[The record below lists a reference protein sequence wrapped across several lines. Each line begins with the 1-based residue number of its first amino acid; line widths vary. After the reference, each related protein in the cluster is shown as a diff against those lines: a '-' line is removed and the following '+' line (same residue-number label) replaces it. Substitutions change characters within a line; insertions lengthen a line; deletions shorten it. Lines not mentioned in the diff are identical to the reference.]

1 MTAQPSK
8 TNVAEQ
14 ITLAD
19 LLEDPIIGD
28 LTVRFVSN
36 AKKIINSIDEQ
47 LSDATIEL
55 EMDISRV
62 YFDLGH
68 ERRSEAFNN
77 GRSKEQRLPGVP
89 FRNRLHEPE
98 TPRPV
103 VVELAPKPEPQ
114 PNYAPI
120 FTVERANTLLKV
132 ALRNIG
138 SGKAVTFGP
147 LKKAVE
153 LLHLGDQHEW
163 RPDELKVQSNNLKA
177 WENRLQ
183 NELVKLRKQDV
194 VHYRQTKGDYF
205 IF

>member
-1 MTAQPSK
+1 MTAQPK
-8 TNVAEQ
+8 TNVADQ

-28 LTVRFVSN
+28 LAVRFVAN
-36 AKKIINSIDEQ
+36 AKKVINNVDEQ
-47 LSDATIEL
+47 LTDATIEL

-62 YFDLGH
+62 YFDIGST
-68 ERRSEAFNN
+68 RRSQAFNN
-77 GRSKEQRLPGVP
+77 GRSKDQRLPNA
-89 FRNRLHEPE
+89 FENRVDNPEP
-98 TPRPV
+98 PRPV
-103 VVELAPKPEPQ
+103 VVELAPKPEPK
-114 PNYAPI
+114 PNYAPL
-120 FTVERANTLLKV
+120 FTLERASTLLKV

-153 LLHLGDQHEW
+153 VLHLGDQHEW
-163 RPDELKVQSNNLKA
+163 RPEELKVQSNNLKA

-183 NELVKLRKQDV
+183 NELVKLRRADV
-194 VHYRQTKGDYF
+194 IHYRQTKGDYY

>member
-8 TNVAEQ
+8 NNVAEQ
-14 ITLAD
+14 ITLAE
-19 LLEDPIIGD
+19 LLNDPIIGD

-47 LSDATIEL
+47 LTDATIDL
-55 EMDISRV
+55 EADISRV

-68 ERRSEAFNN
+68 ERRSEAFEN
-77 GRSKEQRLPGVP
+77 GRSRDQRLPGVP
-89 FRNRLHEPE
+89 FRNRLHQPE
-98 TPRPV
+98 RPRPV
-103 VVELAPKPEPQ
+103 VVEMPKPEPQ
-114 PNYAPI
+114 PKYAPV
-120 FTVERANTLLKV
+120 FTLERASTLLKV

-153 LLHLGDQHEW
+153 VLHLGDQHEW

-194 VHYRQTKGDYF
+194 ISYRQTKGDYY